1 MIGWTGRLLPFVLGA
16 PLLALSACANVEN
29 AGAPAPPGYAAPGPA
44 AVPPPEAASA
54 GPPARPGAANGEPV
68 LRQDGTASYYGE
80 GFDGQKTASGETF
93 DKDALTAASPSLP
106 LGSRVKVTNKETGKS
121 VEVRVNDRG
130 PVAKG
135 RAIDLSEEAA
145 ERLGMKEDGTAPV
158 RIEARPS
165 RQPPRLKETVAAKA
179 RAKEAQAAAR

>member
-1 MIGWTGRLLPFVLGA
+1 MVGRAGRLSPCALLV
-16 PLLALSACANVEN
+16 PLLAMSGCGGVEN
-29 AGAPAPPGYAAPGPA
+29 AGAPAPPAYAPVPA

-54 GPPARPGAANGEPV
+54 GPEPPEGEPV
-68 LRQDGTASYYGE
+68 LRQEGTASYYGE
-80 GFDGQKTASGETF
+80 RFEGRKTASGETF

-106 LGSRVKVTNKETGKS
+106 LGSRVKVTNTETGKS

-165 RQPPRLKETVAAKA
+165 RQPPRLKDAVAAKA
-179 RAKEAQAAAR
+179 RAKAAQSAAR